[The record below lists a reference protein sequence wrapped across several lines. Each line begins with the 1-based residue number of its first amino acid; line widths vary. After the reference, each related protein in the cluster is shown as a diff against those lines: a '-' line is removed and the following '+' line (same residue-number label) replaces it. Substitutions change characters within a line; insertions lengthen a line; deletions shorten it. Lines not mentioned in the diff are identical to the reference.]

1 MATTTMK
8 ALNYL
13 GPYQVRVE
21 DVEKPKMEHP
31 DDIIVKV
38 TTETDWDAVCTKGR
52 TAAEPGITF
61 GTASRLED
69 PKTVKSA
76 NPGTGHENM
85 GIVEELGEGVTLL
98 KKGDRV
104 VMPFNVADG
113 RCRNCEE
120 GRTAFCTGV
129 NPGFAGGAYGYV
141 AMGPYRGGQA
151 QYIRVPYADFNAL
164 KLPPGK
170 EHEADFVL
178 LAGEFDARLF
188 TIPRTNADLLDIF
201 PTGWHGV
208 EISGFQAGESIA
220 VFGAGPVGLMA
231 AYSAALR
238 GASNIYVVDR
248 VPERLEAAK
257 NIGAIPIDFTKG
269 DAVDQI
275 ISHNGD
281 MVDRSVDAVGY
292 QAVDSNG
299 SAEKANIVLENM
311 IRVTRAC
318 GGMGIPG
325 LYVPS
330 DPGAADAATAN
341 GMISLSFG
349 KLFEKGL
356 SLGTGQCNVKAYN
369 RYLRDMIIAGKAKPS
384 FVISHEIALADAE
397 TAYEKFDKKGGWVH
411 KSDHSSK
418 WWVLINYLE
427 VWK

>member
-1 MATTTMK
+1 MASATTMQ

-21 DVEKPKMEHP
+21 EVEKPKLEHP

-38 TTETDWDAVCTKGR
+38 TTAAICGSDLHMYEGR

-61 GTASRLED
+61 
-69 PKTVKSA
+69 
-76 NPGTGHENM
+76 GHENM

-120 GRTAFCTGV
+120 GKTAFCTGV

-151 QYIRVPYADFNAL
+151 QYIRIPYADFNAL

-170 EHEADFVL
+170 EHESDFIL
-178 LAGEFDARLF
+178 LA
-188 TIPRTNADLLDIF
+188 
-201 PTGWHGV
+201 GWHGV
-208 EISGFQAGESIA
+208 EISGFQSGESIA

-231 AYSAALR
+231 AYSAVLR
-238 GASNIYVVDR
+238 GGSNIYVVDR
-248 VPERLEAAK
+248 VPERLKAAEK
-257 NIGAIPIDFTKG
+257 IGCIPIDFTKG

-275 ISHNGD
+275 IAHNGD
-281 MVDRSVDAVGY
+281 TVDRSVDAVGY
-292 QAVDSNG
+292 QAVNPNG
-299 SAEKANIVLENM
+299 SSEKPNIVLENM

-318 GGMGIPG
+318 GGLGIAG

-330 DPGAADAATAN
+330 DPGASDAASAS

-356 SLGTGQCNVKAYN
+356 SIGTGQCNVKAYN

-384 FVISHEIALADAE
+384 FVISHEIGLADAE
-397 TAYEKFDKKGGWVH
+397 DAYDKFDKRENGWTKVIIHPNGGF
-411 KSDHSSK
+411 
-418 WWVLINYLE
+418 
-427 VWK
+427 

>member
-1 MATTTMK
+1 MK
-8 ALNYL
+8 ALNYI
-13 GPYQVRVE
+13 GPFKVKME
-21 DVEKPKMEHP
+21 DVEMPKLEHP

-38 TTETDWDAVCTKGR
+38 TTAAICGSDLHMYEGR
-52 TAAEPGITF
+52 TAAEAGITF
-61 GTASRLED
+61 
-69 PKTVKSA
+69 
-76 NPGTGHENM
+76 GHENM
-85 GIVEELGEGVTLL
+85 GIIEEVGQGVALL

-120 GRTAFCTGV
+120 GKTAFCTGV

-170 EHEADFVL
+170 ENESDFIL
-178 LAGEFDARLF
+178 LA
-188 TIPRTNADLLDIF
+188 DIF

-208 EISGFQAGESIA
+208 ELSGFRPGESVA

-231 AYSAALR
+231 AYSAVLR
-238 GASNIYVVDR
+238 GASNVFVVDR
-248 VPERLEAAK
+248 VAERLQAAEK
-257 NIGAIPIDFTKG
+257 IGCIAIDFTKG
-269 DAVDQI
+269 DAVDLI
-275 ISHNGD
+275 IDRNGG

-292 QAVDSNG
+292 QAVDAGG
-299 SAEKANIVLENM
+299 SSEKPNVVLENM

-318 GGMGIPG
+318 GGLGIPG

-330 DPGAADAATAN
+330 DPGAPDDASAK

-369 RYLRDMIIAGKAKPS
+369 RYLRDLIIAGKAKPS
-384 FVISHEIALADAE
+384 FVVSHEIGLDAAE
-397 TAYEKFDKKGGWVH
+397 EAYDKFDKRVDGYTKVIIHPNGGF
-411 KSDHSSK
+411 
-418 WWVLINYLE
+418 
-427 VWK
+427 